1 MNNHHDWQQTY
12 DPSTIDQSERSEF
25 RFFHFFV
32 LKQKKL
38 IPVDDFF
45 EVVPP
50 TPFDFT
56 HGPFLHDQSQVL
68 GNDNERS
75 QANHLRPNPFR
86 NHRSSSSGSISSQ
99 ISGYSGTT
107 NHTQWGSDTDHS
119 DLAVQLSVDPKL
131 FQAKA
136 RTPTPELVK
145 LEVKIDSTPILAPAS
160 APVKGKKRARTASQK
175 EKEKEKEDKKKIS
188 HARKV
193 SLLHL
198 MILAGTNDRHNN
210 ILNIYPDL
218 EMRLSYSGNT
228 LLIPS

>member
-1 MNNHHDWQQTY
+1 MNNHDWQQHTY
-12 DPSTIDQSERSEF
+12 DGSAIDQRERSEF
-25 RFFHFFV
+25 LV
-32 LKQKKL
+32 PVTSLSSKKEAD
-38 IPVDDFF
+38 ISDDFF

-50 TPFDFT
+50 TPFDFS

-68 GNDNERS
+68 GNDNEQS
-75 QANHLRPNPFR
+75 QAHHLRPNPFR

-107 NHTQWGSDTDHS
+107 NQTQWGSDTDHS

-145 LEVKIDSTPILAPAS
+145 LEVKIDSTPVV
-160 APVKGKKRARTASQK
+160 APVAPTKGKKRARTASQK

-193 SLLHL
+193 SLLNL
-198 MILAGTNDRHNN
+198 IKLTETDDRHNN
-210 ILNIYPDL
+210 ILNISPDL
-218 EMRLSYSGNT
+218 EMRLSYSGNMSW
-228 LLIPS
+228 IPN